1 MNTPGVNTSRRSMSN
16 KVYIS
21 NKLAK
26 IKDAEEAA
34 KALEEEG
41 KRQLLWGVKKDRQ
54 KSNKKPEK
62 EEQEN

>member
-1 MNTPGVNTSRRSMSN
+1 MSN

-26 IKDAEEAA
+26 VKNAEEAA

-41 KRQLLWGVKKDRQ
+41 KKQLLWGIKKDRQ
-54 KSNKKPEK
+54 KSKKESEK
-62 EEQEN
+62 EEQ

>member
-1 MNTPGVNTSRRSMSN
+1 MSN

-26 IKDAEEAA
+26 IKNAEEAA

-41 KRQLLWGVKKDRQ
+41 RSQLLWGVKKDRTKQ
-54 KSNKKPEK
+54 KKVEEK
-62 EEQEN
+62 DSDPKE

>member
-1 MNTPGVNTSRRSMSN
+1 MSN

-26 IKDAEEAA
+26 IKNAEEAA

-41 KRQLLWGVKKDRQ
+41 KKQLLWGIKKDRTKTKKKAEE
-54 KSNKKPEK
+54 KSEPEL
-62 EEQEN
+62 ED

>member
-1 MNTPGVNTSRRSMSN
+1 MSN
-16 KVYIS
+16 KVYIT

-26 IKDAEEAA
+26 IKNAEEAA

-41 KRQLLWGVKKDRQ
+41 RSQLLWGVKKDRQ
-54 KSNKKPEK
+54 KSNKEPEK

>member
-1 MNTPGVNTSRRSMSN
+1 MSN

-41 KRQLLWGVKKDRQ
+41 KRQLLWGVKKDRT
-54 KSNKKPEK
+54 KTKKKAEEK
-62 EEQEN
+62 ASQN

>member
-1 MNTPGVNTSRRSMSN
+1 MSN

-26 IKDAEEAA
+26 IKNAEEAA

-41 KRQLLWGVKKDRQ
+41 RSQLLWGVKKDRTETKKKAEE
-54 KSNKKPEK
+54 KSEPEL
-62 EEQEN
+62 ED

>member
-1 MNTPGVNTSRRSMSN
+1 MSN

-26 IKDAEEAA
+26 IKNAEEAA

-41 KRQLLWGVKKDRQ
+41 RSQLLWGVKKDRGKQ
-54 KSNKKPEK
+54 KKEK
-62 EEQEN
+62 EPESKE

>member
-1 MNTPGVNTSRRSMSN
+1 MSN

-26 IKDAEEAA
+26 VKDAEAAA

-41 KRQLLWGVKKDRQ
+41 RSQLLWGVKKDRREA
-54 KSNKKPEK
+54 KKEK
-62 EEQEN
+62 VEIEPKE

>member
-1 MNTPGVNTSRRSMSN
+1 MSN

-26 IKDAEEAA
+26 VKNAEAAA

-41 KRQLLWGVKKDRQ
+41 KSQLLWGVKKDRS
-54 KSNKKPEK
+54 KPKKEK
-62 EEQEN
+62 VETESKE